1 MKETDMILQ
10 MAQENNGT
18 ITTAMVTEDR
28 LADYGGHSGACHTV
42 RQYPHQN
49 IIQ

>member
-18 ITTAMVTEDR
+18 ITTAMVTEAGISR
-28 LADYGGHSGACHTV
+28 GNLK
-42 RQYPHQN
+42 
-49 IIQ
+49 